1 MNISQKFPRKA
12 TRKVIAPSAII
23 VSVLSLFAL
32 ILMPI
37 SSASAVQEPSGT
49 GLREIANADKDGTE
63 NQHLTFDGDIAFAGN
78 IDGFRAFD
86 IKHPDKGLV
95 QLTDFKCRAG
105 REGDL
110 AIFHA
115 GDKRY
120 LVQSVDRPQTAQGC
134 SSADTPTVVDNGA
147 VRDRFGYEGLRVFD
161 VTDASNPV
169 FLRMYQTSC
178 GSHVHTIVPD
188 PARGAVDVYVASY
201 PLRDNVTPTVD
212 LGAAGSYACVA
223 PHQKFPIVSI
233 PLSDVQAGVVKEV
246 PLSSDTQPYDVDGP
260 SGPEQPFIACRHFDA
275 FMPRN
280 IMVVACSGDAQYW
293 SIADPWNPSASDGQ
307 PHTHIRTG
315 NGVGAD
321 YLSGATVTW
330 DGKIAVINQS
340 TASSALCQGD
350 ATTIDFTYYFP
361 LVTPGDPAPA
371 PLGRFTIPRAQGT
384 KLCAPRQGNILPTN
398 DRYIMVQ
405 PFLQGGLS
413 LVDFTD
419 PANPKEIA
427 YSQISDAVG
436 IDDVFVGYWY
446 NGYVYA
452 SSGINRLGATNNRGF
467 SVYEIGDKEINK
479 LVNNVTWDHYNPQTQ
494 EESQAPKK

>member
-1 MNISQKFPRKA
+1 
-12 TRKVIAPSAII
+12 
-23 VSVLSLFAL
+23 
-32 ILMPI
+32 
-37 SSASAVQEPSGT
+37 
-49 GLREIANADKDGTE
+49 
-63 NQHLTFDGDIAFAGN
+63 
-78 IDGFRAFD
+78 
-86 IKHPDKGLV
+86 
-95 QLTDFKCRAG
+95 
-105 REGDL
+105 
-110 AIFHA
+110 
-115 GDKRY
+115 
-120 LVQSVDRPQTAQGC
+120 
-134 SSADTPTVVDNGA
+134 VVENGA
-147 VRDRFGYEGLRVFD
+147 VRDHFGYEGLRLFD

-188 PARGAVDVYVASY
+188 PARDAVDVYVASY
-201 PLRDNVTPTVD
+201 PLRDNVTPTAD
-212 LGAAGSYACVA
+212 LATAGAYACVA

-233 PLSDVQAGVVKEV
+233 PLSDVQAGEVKEV
-246 PLSSDTQPYDVDGP
+246 PLSSDTQPYDVDGA
-260 SGPEQPFIACRHFDA
+260 GPEKPFIACRHFDA

-293 SIADPWNPSASDGQ
+293 DISDPWNPTASDGQ

-315 NGVGAD
+315 NGIGAD

-427 YSQISDAVG
+427 YSQISDAIG

-452 SSGINRLGATNNRGF
+452 SSGINRLGAGNNRGF
-467 SVYEIGDKEINK
+467 SVYEIADKEINK
-479 LVNNVTWDHYNPQTQ
+479 FVNNVKWDHYNPQTQ
-494 EESQAPKK
+494 EVSQLPKK